1 MVRGARNPQYAQRP
15 APESRGRAA
24 PAPWREPRPWRTH
37 RGRANAYAGSHAHE
51 LDIDDDLPAEAQR
64 IAGTATKRAT
74 VDYAL
79 RELVRRKRRR
89 QALTLR
95 GTVEWQGDL
104 EESRSGRTG

>member
-1 MVRGARNPQYAQRP
+1 M
-15 APESRGRAA
+15 
-24 PAPWREPRPWRTH
+24 RTLALM
-37 RGRANAYAGSHAHE
+37 RMNI
-51 LDIDDDLPAEAQR
+51 DIDDDLLAEAQR

-89 QALTLR
+89 QALTHR

-104 EESRSGRTG
+104 DESRSGCTG

>member
-1 MVRGARNPQYAQRP
+1 M
-15 APESRGRAA
+15 
-24 PAPWREPRPWRTH
+24 RT
-37 RGRANAYAGSHAHE
+37 NI
-51 LDIDDDLPAEAQR
+51 DINDDLLAEAQR